1 MKNYFPFLLLI
12 FFTLCAFGKAP
23 KEGLLWKISGN
34 GLSQP
39 SYLFGTWHGDT
50 ELRNQSFLDSVPG
63 FHASFRSVKQFMCE
77 KTLTGASK
85 STNSSQ
91 DKLRAVMLL
100 PKDTTYSD
108 LLDKSQIS
116 ILDTFLTKKLKVTSD
131 KMNLRPNALSYI
143 LTQMISED
151 TVRSRIRQ
159 KVMILESSTRLPDS
173 VVIARRKQL
182 YSEQD
187 IMDYALLKKAEA
199 KGMEVVGLD
208 ELIEYQPI
216 MLFTTDATL
225 KQQADSLVRFINR
238 SGFDH
243 LVDSM
248 NLLTSA
254 LRDVY
259 REQNIHKLKDEKQ
272 KLMDGIVKMDTWT
285 KNKMDE
291 MTQSLVSDRNRDWM
305 KHIPTYIKNKSTFI
319 AVGALHLPGE
329 DGLIQL
335 LRDAG
340 YTVEPM

>member
-34 GLSQP
+34 GLTQP

-85 STNSSQ
+85 AANSSQ

-225 KQQADSLVRFINR
+225 KQQADSLVKFINR

-248 NLLTSA
+248 NLLSSA

-305 KHIPTYIKNKSTFI
+305 KHILTYIKNKSTFI

>member
-34 GLSQP
+34 GLTQP

-77 KTLTGASK
+77 NRFAVLPKA
-85 STNSSQ
+85 TNSSQ
-91 DKLRAVMLL
+91 DKLRALILL
-100 PKDTTYSD
+100 PTDTTYSD
-108 LLDKSQIS
+108 LLDKSQINV
-116 ILDTFLTKKLKVTSD
+116 LDTFLTKKLKVTSD
-131 KMNLRPNALSYI
+131 KMNLRPNVLSFMFYE
-143 LTQMISED
+143 MISED

-305 KHIPTYIKNKSTFI
+305 KHILTYIKNKSTFI

>member
-1 MKNYFPFLLLI
+1 MKNYFPFLLLF

-305 KHIPTYIKNKSTFI
+305 KHILTYIKNKSTFI

>member
-12 FFTLCAFGKAP
+12 FFTFCTYGKAP

-34 GLSQP
+34 GLTQP

-63 FHASFRSVKQFMCE
+63 FHISFRSVKQFMCE
-77 KTLTGASK
+77 RTLDEASM
-85 STNSSQ
+85 SSNSSQ

-143 LTQMISED
+143 LTQIIFED

-159 KVMILESSTRLPDS
+159 KVKILESSTRLPDS
-173 VVIARRKQL
+173 VVIARREQL
-182 YSEQD
+182 YSDQD
-187 IMDYALLKKAEA
+187 IMDYALLKKAKA
-199 KGMEVVGLD
+199 KGLEVIGLD
-208 ELIEYQPI
+208 ALIGYQPI
-216 MLFTTDATL
+216 ELFSTDITL

-243 LVDSM
+243 LVDSL
-248 NLLTSA
+248 NLLAGT

-259 REQNIHKLKDEKQ
+259 REQNIHKLKDERQ
-272 KLMDGIVKMDTWT
+272 KLMDGIVKMDSWT

-291 MTQSLVSDRNRDWM
+291 MTQSLVSDRNKGWM
-305 KHIPTYIKNKSTFI
+305 KHIPIYIKNKSTFI

-329 DGLIQL
+329 EGLIQL

>member
-12 FFTLCAFGKAP
+12 FFTLCAFDKAL

-34 GLSQP
+34 GLTQP

-305 KHIPTYIKNKSTFI
+305 KHILTYIKNKSTFI

>member
-1 MKNYFPFLLLI
+1 Y
-12 FFTLCAFGKAP
+12 GKAP

-34 GLSQP
+34 GLTQP

-63 FHASFRSVKQFMCE
+63 FHTSFRSVKQFMCE
-77 KTLTGASK
+77 RTLDEASM
-85 STNSSQ
+85 SSNSSQ

-143 LTQMISED
+143 LTQIIFED

-159 KVMILESSTRLPDS
+159 KVKILESSTRLPDS
-173 VVIARRKQL
+173 VVIARREQL
-182 YSEQD
+182 YSDQD
-187 IMDYALLKKAEA
+187 IMDYALLKKAKA
-199 KGMEVVGLD
+199 KGLEVIGLD
-208 ELIEYQPI
+208 ALIGYQPI
-216 MLFTTDATL
+216 ELFSTDITL

-243 LVDSM
+243 LVDSL
-248 NLLTSA
+248 NLLAGT

-259 REQNIHKLKDEKQ
+259 REQNIHKLKDERQ
-272 KLMDGIVKMDTWT
+272 KLMDGIVKMDSWT

-291 MTQSLVSDRNRDWM
+291 MTQSLVSDRNKGWM
-305 KHIPTYIKNKSTFI
+305 KHIPIYIKNKSTFI

-329 DGLIQL
+329 EGLIQL

>member
-12 FFTLCAFGKAP
+12 FFTLSAFGKAP

-34 GLSQP
+34 GLTQP

-77 KTLTGASK
+77 RTLDEASN
-85 STNSSQ
+85 SLNSSQ
-91 DKLRAVMLL
+91 DKLRAAMLL

-305 KHIPTYIKNKSTFI
+305 KHILTYIKNKSTFI

>member
-34 GLSQP
+34 GLTQP

-63 FHASFRSVKQFMCE
+63 FHTSFRSVKQFMCE
-77 KTLTGASK
+77 RTLDEASN
-85 STNSSQ
+85 SLNSSQ

-116 ILDTFLTKKLKVTSD
+116 ILDSFLTKKLKVTSD

-305 KHIPTYIKNKSTFI
+305 KHILTYIKNKSTFI

>member
-34 GLSQP
+34 GLTQP

-77 KTLTGASK
+77 RTLDEASN
-85 STNSSQ
+85 SLNSSQ
-91 DKLRAVMLL
+91 DKLRAAMLL

-285 KNKMDE
+285 KPTFKLKM
-291 MTQSLVSDRNRDWM
+291 
-305 KHIPTYIKNKSTFI
+305 
-319 AVGALHLPGE
+319 
-329 DGLIQL
+329 QL
-335 LRDAG
+335 
-340 YTVEPM
+340 Y

>member
-1 MKNYFPFLLLI
+1 
-12 FFTLCAFGKAP
+12 
-23 KEGLLWKISGN
+23 
-34 GLSQP
+34 
-39 SYLFGTWHGDT
+39 
-50 ELRNQSFLDSVPG
+50 
-63 FHASFRSVKQFMCE
+63 
-77 KTLTGASK
+77 
-85 STNSSQ
+85 
-91 DKLRAVMLL
+91 MLL

-131 KMNLRPNALSYI
+131 KMNLRPNVLSFMFYE
-143 LTQMISED
+143 MISED

-305 KHIPTYIKNKSTFI
+305 KHILTYIKNKSTFI

>member
-34 GLSQP
+34 GLTQP

-77 KTLTGASK
+77 NTFAEASK
-85 STNSSQ
+85 AANSSQ
-91 DKLRAVMLL
+91 DKLRALMFL

-131 KMNLRPNALSYI
+131 KMNLRPIVLSYI
-143 LTQMISED
+143 LSQMTVED
-151 TVRSRIRQ
+151 TVRSRIRE

-187 IMDYALLKKAEA
+187 IMDIALLKKAKA
-199 KGMEVVGLD
+199 KGLELIGLD
-208 ELIEYQPI
+208 ELIEYQSSI
-216 MLFTTDATL
+216 LFATDITL
-225 KQQADSLVRFINR
+225 KQQADSLVRFISR

-243 LVDSM
+243 LVDSI
-248 NLLTSA
+248 NLKIVA
-254 LRDVY
+254 LRDAY
-259 REQNIHKLKDEKQ
+259 REQNIHKVKDEKQ
-272 KLMDGIVKMDTWT
+272 KQLDEIVKMDSGL
-285 KNKMDE
+285 KNRMDN
-291 MTQSLVSDRNRDWM
+291 MMQSMLTDRNKDWM

-319 AVGALHLPGE
+319 AVGAVHLSGE
-329 DGLIQL
+329 EGLIQL

>member
-12 FFTLCAFGKAP
+12 FFTFCTYGKAP

-34 GLSQP
+34 GLTQP

-305 KHIPTYIKNKSTFI
+305 KHILTYIKNKSTFI

>member
-12 FFTLCAFGKAP
+12 FFTFCTYGKAP

-34 GLSQP
+34 GLTQP

-159 KVMILESSTRLPDS
+159 KVMILESSTRIPDS

-305 KHIPTYIKNKSTFI
+305 KHILTYIKNKSTFI

>member
-12 FFTLCAFGKAP
+12 FFTFCTYGKAP

-34 GLSQP
+34 GLTQP

-91 DKLRAVMLL
+91 DKLRALILL

-116 ILDTFLTKKLKVTSD
+116 LLDTFLIKKLKVTSD
-131 KMNLRPNALSYI
+131 KMNLRPNVLSFMFYE
-143 LTQMISED
+143 MISED

-305 KHIPTYIKNKSTFI
+305 KHILTYIKNKSTFI

>member
-12 FFTLCAFGKAP
+12 FFTLGAFGKAP

-34 GLSQP
+34 GLTQP

-63 FHASFRSVKQFMCE
+63 FHTSFRSVKQFMCE
-77 KTLTGASK
+77 NRFAVLPKA
-85 STNSSQ
+85 TNSSQ
-91 DKLRAVMLL
+91 DKLRALILL
-100 PKDTTYSD
+100 PTDTTYSD

-305 KHIPTYIKNKSTFI
+305 KHILTYIKNKSTFI

>member
-12 FFTLCAFGKAP
+12 FFTFCTYGKAP

-34 GLSQP
+34 GLTQP

-305 KHIPTYIKNKSTFI
+305 KHILTYINNKSTFI

>member
-12 FFTLCAFGKAP
+12 FFTLSAFGKAP

-34 GLSQP
+34 GLTQP

-91 DKLRAVMLL
+91 DKLRALILL

-116 ILDTFLTKKLKVTSD
+116 LLDTFLIKKLKVTSD
-131 KMNLRPNALSYI
+131 KMNLRPNVLSFMFYE
-143 LTQMISED
+143 MISED

-305 KHIPTYIKNKSTFI
+305 KHILTYIKNKSTFI

>member
-12 FFTLCAFGKAP
+12 FFTLSAFGKAP

-34 GLSQP
+34 GLTQP

-77 KTLTGASK
+77 NRFAVLPKA
-85 STNSSQ
+85 TNSSQ

-131 KMNLRPNALSYI
+131 KMNLRPNVLSFMFYE
-143 LTQMISED
+143 MISED

-305 KHIPTYIKNKSTFI
+305 KHILTYIKNKSTFI

>member
-12 FFTLCAFGKAP
+12 FFTLGAFGKAP

-34 GLSQP
+34 GLTQP

-131 KMNLRPNALSYI
+131 KMNLRPNVLSFMFYE
-143 LTQMISED
+143 MISED

-272 KLMDGIVKMDTWT
+272 KLMDEIVKMDSGL
-285 KNKMDE
+285 KNQME
-291 MTQSLVSDRNRDWM
+291 ETRQSLGPDRNRDWM

-319 AVGALHLPGE
+319 AVGAAHLPGE
-329 DGLIQL
+329 EGLIQL

>member
-12 FFTLCAFGKAP
+12 FFTFCTYGKAP

-34 GLSQP
+34 GLTQP

-77 KTLTGASK
+77 NRFAVLPKA
-85 STNSSQ
+85 TNSSQ
-91 DKLRAVMLL
+91 DKLRALILL
-100 PKDTTYSD
+100 PTDTTYSD
-108 LLDKSQIS
+108 LLDKSQINV
-116 ILDTFLTKKLKVTSD
+116 LDTFLTKKLKVTSD
-131 KMNLRPNALSYI
+131 KMNLRPNVLSFMFY
-143 LTQMISED
+143 QMISED

-173 VVIARRKQL
+173 VVTARREQL

-305 KHIPTYIKNKSTFI
+305 KHILTYIKNKSTFI

>member
-34 GLSQP
+34 GLTQP

-63 FHASFRSVKQFMCE
+63 FHTSFRSVKQFMCE

-108 LLDKSQIS
+108 LLDKSQINV
-116 ILDTFLTKKLKVTSD
+116 LDTFLTKKLKVTSD
-131 KMNLRPNALSYI
+131 KMNLRPNVLSFMFYE
-143 LTQMISED
+143 MISED

-187 IMDYALLKKAEA
+187 IMDIALLKKAKA
-199 KGMEVVGLD
+199 KGLELIGLD
-208 ELIEYQPI
+208 ELIGYEHNTI
-216 MLFTTDATL
+216 FTTDMTL
-225 KQQADSLVRFINR
+225 KQQADSLVQFINR
-238 SGFDH
+238 SGFDDI
-243 LVDSM
+243 VNTK
-248 NLLTSA
+248 NLMVGGV
-254 LRDVY
+254 RDAY
-259 REQNIHKLKDEKQ
+259 REQNIHKVKDEKQ

-305 KHIPTYIKNKSTFI
+305 KHILTYIKNKSTFI

>member
-12 FFTLCAFGKAP
+12 FFTLSAFGKAP

-34 GLSQP
+34 GLTQP

-131 KMNLRPNALSYI
+131 KMNLRPNVLSFMFYE
-143 LTQMISED
+143 MISED

-305 KHIPTYIKNKSTFI
+305 KHILTYIKNKSTFI

>member
-12 FFTLCAFGKAP
+12 FFTFCTYGKAP

-34 GLSQP
+34 GLTQP

-63 FHASFRSVKQFMCE
+63 FHTSFRSVKQFMCE
-77 KTLTGASK
+77 RTLDEASM
-85 STNSSQ
+85 SSNSSQ

-143 LTQMISED
+143 LTQIIFED

-159 KVMILESSTRLPDS
+159 KVKILESSTRLPDS
-173 VVIARRKQL
+173 VVIARREQL
-182 YSEQD
+182 YSDQD
-187 IMDYALLKKAEA
+187 IMDYALLKKAKA
-199 KGMEVVGLD
+199 KGLEVIGLD
-208 ELIEYQPI
+208 ALIGYQPI
-216 MLFTTDATL
+216 ELFSTDITL

-243 LVDSM
+243 LVDSL
-248 NLLTSA
+248 NLLAGT

-259 REQNIHKLKDEKQ
+259 REQNIHKLKDERQ
-272 KLMDGIVKMDTWT
+272 KLMDGIVKMDSWT

-291 MTQSLVSDRNRDWM
+291 MTQSLVSDRNKGWM
-305 KHIPTYIKNKSTFI
+305 KHIPIYIKNKSTFI

-329 DGLIQL
+329 EGLIQL
-335 LRDAG
+335 LRNAG

>member
-12 FFTLCAFGKAP
+12 FFTFCTYGKAP

-34 GLSQP
+34 GLTQP

-131 KMNLRPNALSYI
+131 KMNLRPNVLSFMFY
-143 LTQMISED
+143 QMISED

>member
-34 GLSQP
+34 GLTQP

-305 KHIPTYIKNKSTFI
+305 KHILTYINNKSTFI